1 MVGYALSSD
10 KKSCTKYDLGTAASS
25 ISVQTAQQLSSQAVS
40 GVSSTA
46 INAWQ
51 HSGIQNT
58 YNAASGWSE
67 DAVETV
73 RESALEAV
81 EEMEDFVELI
91 QQLLGQLECLE
102 GLTHLKK
109 FANALRSQGT
119 GMFDLVE
126 DVLKGQDEWG
136 VQDQVFQRNVWRRV

>member
-1 MVGYALSSD
+1 M
-10 KKSCTKYDLGTAASS
+10 
-25 ISVQTAQQLSSQAVS
+25 S

-51 HSGIQNT
+51 HSGIQNA

-81 EEMEDFVELI
+81 EAMEDVVELI

-102 GLTHLKK
+102 GLAHLKK

-119 GMFDLVE
+119 GMFDLVQ

-136 VQDQVFQRNVWRRV
+136 VQDQVFQRYVWRRVQHGLGYGLSCKQRPWSRLSKLSDNA